1 MRTETKKEAIA
12 RLKKEG
18 YEKLYVVDCYITDTR
33 AKASTWLWN
42 IYANIEDALRW
53 PKLCEDYHRRNSKVF
68 CGGYS
73 DEFEDR
79 ICVYSYCDG
88 ATGQPVL
95 LEQFKLS
102 VM

>member
-1 MRTETKKEAIA
+1 MRTENKKEAIA

-53 PKLCEDYHRRNSKVF
+53 PKLCVDYHRRTSTEF
-68 CGGYS
+68 CGPYS
-73 DEFEDR
+73 TDFEDR
-79 ICVYSYCDG
+79 ICVYSYCNG
-88 ATGQPVL
+88 ETGPAI
-95 LEQFKLS
+95 LEEFKLS